1 LVQTTSGQGIN
12 FILIQHIARIGMSQI
27 EDVVMK
33 FTEADRK
40 IRTMFPKADPLL
52 VVRLIFD
59 QRLNRNKIYTLE
71 INLKQGQNT
80 EVVRDRV
87 VQLTGMV
94 PSFYLHGTQMIVSH
108 HLNLEMLKHINDL
121 DFIDSVK
128 GSPYSA
134 GGSTDF

>member
-1 LVQTTSGQGIN
+1 VN
-12 FILIQHIARIGMSQI
+12 EI

-33 FTEADRK
+33 FTSADRK
-40 IRTMFPKADPLL
+40 VRALFPKADPLL
-52 VVRLIFD
+52 VFRLITD
-59 QRLNRNKIYTLE
+59 QQQNRNKIYTLE
-71 INLKQGQNT
+71 INLKKGQNS
-80 EVVRDRV
+80 EEVRDRV
-87 VQLTGMV
+87 VRLTGMV

-121 DFIDSVK
+121 DFIESIK